1 GTMIR
6 LDQISYHLLFPALLL
21 FCRQFFTTKK
31 NFPVT
36 DTLILTLI
44 IIILVVLPLETLGY
58 FNEFTGLLTNV
69 FSPALA
75 IAIYLITAIRAWK
88 RRISGSAV
96 VFSGAIIMLVAVGS
110 NILSEYVPGFIHR
123 DSVNAIT
130 HVAFLFEAILFAS
143 AIGIRQLEIR
153 QQRDQALRAE
163 LISTR
168 ERLRLSEQLQ
178 SSRKRFDQ
186 AKKQAEARQ
195 LKLATLSHDL
205 KQPLISLRRG
215 LSALE
220 IHGDANQRMH
230 AAFDYLESLS
240 QRQLDERPNADYVT
254 TESDV
259 EQFPINAVL
268 DNVIAMFQAE
278 AASKGLDLRYRS
290 CDEKIHADPIEVM
303 RIASNLVSNA
313 IKHVQSGGVLVA
325 CRVRSSVVQ
334 LQVHD
339 TGRGMSQSELNRC
352 MLAYNRGDS
361 SEGTG
366 LGLHLVASLSHE
378 AGFTFNAESKP
389 GKGSSFSVSFPK
401 A

>member
-1 GTMIR
+1 M
-6 LDQISYHLLFPALLL
+6 
-21 FCRQFFTTKK
+21 
-31 NFPVT
+31 
-36 DTLILTLI
+36 
-44 IIILVVLPLETLGY
+44 
-58 FNEFTGLLTNV
+58 
-69 FSPALA
+69 
-75 IAIYLITAIRAWK
+75 
-88 RRISGSAV
+88 
-96 VFSGAIIMLVAVGS
+96 
-110 NILSEYVPGFIHR
+110 
-123 DSVNAIT
+123 T
-130 HVAFLFEAILFAS
+130 HIAFLFEAILFAW
-143 AIGIRQLEIR
+143 AIGLRQLEIR

-178 SSRKRFDQ
+178 TSRKRFDQ

-205 KQPLISLRRG
+205 KQPLLSLRRG
-215 LSALE
+215 LSLLE
-220 IHGDANQRMH
+220 IDGDASQRMH

-240 QRQLDERPNADYVT
+240 QRQLDERPNANNTAAEDG
-254 TESDV
+254 V

-278 AASKGLDLRYRS
+278 AASKRLDLRYR
-290 CDEKIHADPIEVM
+290 CCEEKIRADPIEVM

-325 CRVRSSVVQ
+325 CRVRRKDVE

-339 TGRGMSQSELNRC
+339 TGSGMSQNELDRC
-352 MLAYNRGDS
+352 MLVYNRGDS

-366 LGLHLVASLSHE
+366 LGLHLVASLSNE
-378 AGFTFNAESKP
+378 AGFKFNAESRP
-389 GKGSSFSVSFPK
+389 GRGSSFSVSFPK